1 LESIITTAPKASEV
15 KVPWLLVHGTED
27 DVVPIEDSQEIF
39 AHANEP
45 KKLVEIPG
53 ANHVF
58 SDDGEKP
65 MIDAVI
71 DWIGNSLR

>member
-1 LESIITTAPKASEV
+1 
-15 KVPWLLVHGTED
+15 
-27 DVVPIEDSQEIF
+27 
-39 AHANEP
+39 
-45 KKLVEIPG
+45 VEIPG